1 MGRGKGTW
9 LSNRHR
15 ETVGTRDE
23 PEQTKQQ
30 NRIYESPTVSA
41 ISYSLKLWKFDLTS
55 IMT

>member
-9 LSNRHR
+9 LTNRHG